1 MEKKFSSVSYSIA
14 GPLRPSK
21 KNPDYKSIWVK
32 GTVKRSEL
40 PKGFTGSKPMSE
52 VQRVLLG
59 NGSLG
64 QGSKNAGE
72 LFTFHIW
79 LTAATSVV
87 KTYKLKKGS
96 TLNTLT
102 RRPTRVI
109 VHRTTWW
116 DGYAKPVTAG
126 KDGDVIKYNGKPL
139 YSYAT
144 LTFNEDHQFIINEDK
159 PTWLADN
166 EKPNDDTLK
175 SNI

>member
-14 GPLRPSK
+14 GPLKPS

-59 NGSLG
+59 NGVIGES
-64 QGSKNAGE
+64 SKNVGE

-79 LTAATSVV
+79 LTAAKSAV
-87 KTYKLKKGS
+87 KTFKLRKGS
-96 TLNTLT
+96 SLNELT
-102 RRPTRVI
+102 RRKTRVI
-109 VHRTTWW
+109 VHRTTWH

-126 KDGDVIKYNGKPL
+126 KDGDIIKYNGKPL

-144 LTFNEDHQFIINEDK
+144 LTFDDEHQFIINEDK
-159 PTWLADN
+159 PFWLSDN
-166 EKPNDDTLK
+166 EQNNVTLK
-175 SNI
+175 SNV

>member
-1 MEKKFSSVSYSIA
+1 MEKKFASVSYSIA
-14 GPLRPSK
+14 GPLKPS

-59 NGSLG
+59 NGVIGES
-64 QGSKNAGE
+64 SKNVGE

-79 LTAATSVV
+79 LTAAKSAV
-87 KTYKLKKGS
+87 KTFNLRKGS
-96 TLNTLT
+96 SLNELT
-102 RRPTRVI
+102 RRKTRVI

-126 KDGDVIKYNGKPL
+126 KDGDIIKFNNKPL

-144 LTFNEDHQFIINEDK
+144 LTFDDEHQFIINEDK
-159 PTWLADN
+159 PTWLSDN
-166 EKPNDDTLK
+166 EQNVAEHK
-175 SNI
+175 SNV

>member
-14 GPLRPSK
+14 GPLKAS

-59 NGSLG
+59 NGVISEATNVG
-64 QGSKNAGE
+64 D

-87 KTYKLKKGS
+87 KAFKLKKGS
-96 TLNTLT
+96 KLNELT
-102 RRPTRVI
+102 RRKTRVI
-109 VHRTTWW
+109 VHRTTWH

-126 KDGDVIKYNGKPL
+126 KDGDIIKFNDKPL
-139 YSYAT
+139 YTYAT
-144 LTFNEDHQFIINEDK
+144 LTFDNEHQFIINEEK
-159 PTWLADN
+159 PTWLAEN
-166 EKPNDDTLK
+166 SVKAVESK
-175 SNI
+175 SNV

>member
-1 MEKKFSSVSYSIA
+1 MEKKFASVSYSIA
-14 GPLRPSK
+14 GPLKPS

-59 NGSLG
+59 NGVIGES
-64 QGSKNAGE
+64 SKNVGE

-79 LTAATSVV
+79 LTAAKSAV
-87 KTYKLKKGS
+87 KTFKLRKGS
-96 TLNTLT
+96 SLNELT
-102 RRPTRVI
+102 RRKTRVI
-109 VHRTTWW
+109 VHRTTWH

-126 KDGDVIKYNGKPL
+126 KNGDIIKYNGKPL

-144 LTFNEDHQFIINEDK
+144 LTFDDEHQFIINEDK
-159 PTWLADN
+159 PFWLSDN
-166 EKPNDDTLK
+166 EQNNVTLK
-175 SNI
+175 SNV